1 MNTFVTKS
9 LTEHNIKPTFPRM
22 KIYEYLMEHKNH
34 PSVDSV
40 YQELVEEIPTLS
52 RTTVYNTLHL
62 FLERGLVQPILINE
76 NEVRYDGDTTV
87 HGHFMCRECGVI
99 HDIFF
104 QDLNLDDA
112 SLDGFQVEQK
122 QVYYNGVCPQ
132 CK

>member
-1 MNTFVTKS
+1 MKTFVTKS

-62 FLERGLVQPILINE
+62 FW
-76 NEVRYDGDTTV
+76 
-87 HGHFMCRECGVI
+87 
-99 HDIFF
+99 
-104 QDLNLDDA
+104 
-112 SLDGFQVEQK
+112 
-122 QVYYNGVCPQ
+122 NGVWFNRS
-132 CK
+132 